1 MSIVRDRVDAER
13 LPEAYLQEV
22 GYRNLVIELNEN
34 VPKPLRII
42 DIGSAAL

>member
-13 LPEAYLQEV
+13 LPESYLQEV
-22 GYRNLVIELNEN
+22 GYRNLVIEFNEN

-42 DIGSAAL
+42 DIGFAAL